1 MGLLHIGHQH
11 QRPGQYTIRQV
22 VQDERTREINRQRLT
37 HKATPDEPEQIH
49 LSTADSIRGTAI
61 GTLVIALFVL
71 GAILSNKVSV
81 AARKQRDEAVKVI
94 ADDILAEISTTGLKT
109 VPAPINLADGEHCY
123 FAERCTFAMM
133 QNVDTGSNSV
143 GFSFRIAP
151 GVRLGT
157 SYRLPREKLLKMTKE
172 DSGNLYLTNKHLI
185 FVGSTTSQ
193 SFTWS
198 RILKITPYF
207 DGARY
212 EISNHRPIQFRTGDA
227 RAAILSRVLIDGL
240 PKPRQTSL
248 TEQVGHQ

>member
-1 MGLLHIGHQH
+1 VSADD
-11 QRPGQYTIRQV
+11 P
-22 VQDERTREINRQRLT
+22 TRGVIVG
-37 HKATPDEPEQIH
+37 I
-49 LSTADSIRGTAI
+49 S
-61 GTLVIALFVL
+61 VIALFVL
-71 GAILSNKVSV
+71 IAIISSKVSA
-81 AARKQRDEAVKVI
+81 AARKRRDAAVKAI
-94 ADDILAEISTTGLKT
+94 TDEILLELSTTGLKT
-109 VPAPINLADGEHCY
+109 VSAPINLADGEHCY
-123 FAERCTFAMM
+123 FAGHCTFAIM

-143 GFSFRIAP
+143 GVSFRIAP

-157 SYRLPREKLLKMTKE
+157 SYRLPREKLVRMTKE
-172 DSGNLYLTNKHLI
+172 DSGDLYLTNKHLI

-193 SFTWS
+193 SFTWG

-240 PKPRQTSL
+240 PKPQQANL